1 MEDPRITVFK
11 REMEKVLSH
20 LHGEFAKL
28 QTGRANAAILENI
41 SVEVYGQ
48 KMSLKSLAGISVQDA
63 RSMVVQPWD
72 RSILHDIEKALQ
84 KADLGSAPVN
94 DGTTLRI
101 NLPPM
106 TQERR
111 EQMGKLIRTLAEEA
125 KISVRQQRQGL
136 HDQIKSTEKDE
147 DARFTLLEDMQKAV
161 DETNKKIEESM
172 EKKEEE
178 IMTV

>member
-1 MEDPRITVFK
+1 MER
-11 REMEKVLSH
+11 VLAH

-41 SVEVYGQ
+41 SVEAYGQ
-48 KMSLKSLAGISVQDA
+48 KMPLKSLAGISVQDA
-63 RSMVVQPWD
+63 RGMVVQPWD
-72 RSILHDIEKALQ
+72 RSILQNIEKALQ
-84 KADLGSAPVN
+84 KADLGGAPVN
-94 DGTTLRI
+94 DGATLRI

-147 DARFTLLEDMQKAV
+147 DERFTLLEQMQKAV

-172 EKKEEE
+172 KKKESE